1 MGKNFGPL
9 FIIVPALGAAAIWT
23 QTPRFVTAL
32 PEGLRAAFR
41 SYVRQAQGLGD
52 LGEQVAAQTEG
63 KDKPVQLLGGTTA
76 PATDTPVAGTV
87 PAATPPPAATPAPG
101 ASPIAAKPPAPPEA
115 PRAPF
120 ASPADNKGVKVVNTS
135 SADWGVLMRSTPIQ
149 ALDEKPLGTASGGR
163 FFVIERRARSGGGK
177 VFIGNFTPKRLSQP
191 VQIDSRHALSLS
203 GSPDDLSTAQLH
215 ALKMYYQLR
224 GEAIDYLDEVRR
236 TKGDCAS
243 PLYKKL
249 VEAERIRDFRDK
261 ELKQMSGLKGDQ
273 RAVELEELEKL
284 KRKAADLR
292 AQHEDWKRAHAAQI
306 ADPTRDPHYQGL
318 VREYRRYAGDLPAG
332 LAVE

>member
-1 MGKNFGPL
+1 M
-9 FIIVPALGAAAIWT
+9 
-23 QTPRFVTAL
+23 
-32 PEGLRAAFR
+32 
-41 SYVRQAQGLGD
+41 
-52 LGEQVAAQTEG
+52 
-63 KDKPVQLLGGTTA
+63 
-76 PATDTPVAGTV
+76 
-87 PAATPPPAATPAPG
+87 
-101 ASPIAAKPPAPPEA
+101 
-115 PRAPF
+115 
-120 ASPADNKGVKVVNTS
+120 VNTS
-135 SADWGVLMRSTPIQ
+135 SADWCVLMRSTPIQ
-149 ALDEKPLGTASGGR
+149 TLDEKPLGTASGGR
-163 FFVIERRARSGGGK
+163 FFVIERRARSDGGK

-243 PLYKKL
+243 PIYKKL

-292 AQHEDWKRAHAAQI
+292 AQHEGWKRAHAAQI